1 MCQII
6 LYNHLHFI
14 HFSVVNNCSFK
25 LTKFPLFSCS
35 LTPSKMCLTLIGDIF
50 ILLTFSCCK
59 YHYRISISN
68 IEWSIYIPVSV
79 SLLFCIFPYVELVR
93 ICSIPYVRENSFS
106 WKCDENITSH
116 FRENIFVSSLLSC
129 IILVSESNLLDFTQ
143 TKLQTYLYST
153 ADSFFVFILDEFS
166 SQKLLQR
173 KATWPQQ
180 LTHAQYSSTA
190 AIVEAT
196 WRKGPADMRPL

>member
-1 MCQII
+1 MRQSKTIFWTQPYMCQII

-106 WKCDENITSH
+106 WKCDEKKKNLMTFSRKH
-116 FRENIFVSSLLSC
+116 FCLISTFLYNSCLWEQSLGLYQNKTA
-129 IILVSESNLLDFTQ
+129 NLL
-143 TKLQTYLYST
+143 
-153 ADSFFVFILDEFS
+153 I
-166 SQKLLQR
+166 
-173 KATWPQQ
+173 
-180 LTHAQYSSTA
+180 
-190 AIVEAT
+190 
-196 WRKGPADMRPL
+196 

>member
-1 MCQII
+1 MEHIYTSLRLSFI
-6 LYNHLHFI
+6 LYISLCRVGANMFNSVCSRKFIFVKMWRKQHFY
-14 HFSVVNNCSFK
+14 
-25 LTKFPLFSCS
+25 LFA
-35 LTPSKMCLTLIGDIF
+35 KRK
-50 ILLTFSCCK
+50 IL
-59 YHYRISISN
+59 RN
-68 IEWSIYIPVSV
+68 
-79 SLLFCIFPYVELVR
+79 
-93 ICSIPYVRENSFS
+93 
-106 WKCDENITSH
+106 

-143 TKLQTYLYST
+143 TKLQTYLNST